1 MGYYVLIHT
10 LSDPSEG
17 CEVAGQ
23 EMSRN
28 MEGTEKQGILEH
40 MLICWSPW
48 AYMPLSHCMF
58 RAKVTLD
65 VQIAQLR
72 QH

>member
-40 MLICWSPW
+40 MLIC
-48 AYMPLSHCMF
+48 
-58 RAKVTLD
+58 
-65 VQIAQLR
+65 
-72 QH
+72 